1 MAHHH
6 QHHRPGEGRAGRGS
20 SPLRALRIALLLTTT
35 YLVIEFLG
43 GLYTGSLAL
52 IADAGHML
60 VDAAA
65 LGLSLFAFWC
75 SGRPATA
82 SKTYG
87 YHRAEILAALLNGV
101 TLVVISL
108 GILYEAYHRLLNPQE
123 VKSGWMLL
131 IASLGLAVN
140 LASAYFLHGSQS
152 ASLNVRSAFLHVAG
166 DALSS
171 VGAIVAGLL
180 MVYKQW
186 YLADPLA
193 SIVVASLILYN
204 AWRLVRDSV
213 NILLE
218 AAPVH
223 IDLVAVQEEL
233 CRVEGVDSIHDLH
246 VWTLT
251 SGFHAMSCHAVLSG
265 NRRNHQ
271 VLERL
276 SAIVRDRFQIEH
288 STIQLEERS
297 LEHEE
302 MGTCHSVVR

>member
-1 MAHHH
+1 MGHHH
-6 QHHRPGEGRAGRGS
+6 RHSPGEGRPGQGPAT
-20 SPLRALRIALLLTTT
+20 LRALRIAFSLTSVF
-35 YLVIEFLG
+35 LVIEFLG

-52 IADAGHML
+52 IADSGHML

-65 LGLSLFAFWC
+65 LGLSLFAIWC
-75 SGRPATA
+75 AGRPATA

-87 YHRAEILAALLNGV
+87 YHRAEILAALLNGA
-101 TLVVISL
+101 TLVVVSL

-131 IASLGLAVN
+131 IASVGLAVN

-152 ASLNVRSAFLHVAG
+152 ASLNVRGAFLHVVG

-171 VGAIVAGLL
+171 IGAIVAGIL
-180 MVYKQW
+180 MAYKQW

-193 SIVVASLILYN
+193 SIVVAALILYN

-218 AAPVH
+218 ATPVH
-223 IDLVAVQEEL
+223 IDLADVREEL
-233 CRVEGVDSIHDLH
+233 CRVEGVESIHDLH

-251 SGFHAMSCHAVLSG
+251 SGFYAMSCHAVLSG
-265 NRRNHQ
+265 GQGGHRI
-271 VLERL
+271 LEKL

-302 MGTCHSVVR
+302 MGSCHSVVR

>member
-1 MAHHH
+1 MGHHH
-6 QHHRPGEGRAGRGS
+6 PHRPGEVRAGRG
-20 SPLRALRIALLLTTT
+20 PAALRALRIAFSLTTVF
-35 YLVIEFLG
+35 LVIEFLG

-52 IADAGHML
+52 IADSGHML
-60 VDAAA
+60 VDSAA
-65 LGLSLFAFWC
+65 LGLSLFAIWC
-75 SGRPATA
+75 AGRPATA

-87 YHRAEILAALLNGV
+87 YHRAEILAALLNGM

-131 IASLGLAVN
+131 IASVGLAVN

-152 ASLNVRSAFLHVAG
+152 ASLNVRGAFLHVVG

-171 VGAIVAGLL
+171 IGAIVAGIL
-180 MVYKQW
+180 MAYKQW

-193 SIVVASLILYN
+193 SIVVAVLILYN

-218 AAPVH
+218 ATPVH
-223 IDLVAVQEEL
+223 IDLAAVQEEL
-233 CRVEGVDSIHDLH
+233 CRVEGVESIHDLH

-251 SGFHAMSCHAVLSG
+251 SGFYAMSCHAVLSG
-265 NRRNHQ
+265 GQGGHRI
-271 VLERL
+271 LEKL

-302 MGTCHSVVR
+302 MGSCHSVFY

>member
-1 MAHHH
+1 MAF
-6 QHHRPGEGRAGRGS
+6 
-20 SPLRALRIALLLTTT
+20 LLTTT
-35 YLVIEFLG
+35 FLVIEFVG
-43 GLYTGSLAL
+43 GLYTRSLAL
-52 IADAGHML
+52 IADSGHML

-65 LGLSLFAFWC
+65 LGLSLFALWF

-87 YHRAEILAALLNGV
+87 FHRAEILAAFLNGV
-101 TLVVISL
+101 TLVLVSL
-108 GILYEAYHRLLNPQE
+108 AIFYESYHRLSNPPE

-140 LASAYFLHGSQS
+140 LVSAYFLHGSQS
-152 ASLNVRSAFLHVAG
+152 ASLNVRGAFLHVAG

-171 VGAIVAGLL
+171 VGAIIAGIL
-180 MVYKQW
+180 MAFKQW

-193 SIVVASLILYN
+193 SIVVATLILYS

-218 AAPVH
+218 GTPVH
-223 IDLVAVQEEL
+223 IDLAAVQAEL
-233 CRVEGVDSIHDLH
+233 CKVEGVESVHDLH

-251 SGFHAMSCHAVLSG
+251 SGFYAMSCHAVLSG
-265 NRRNHQ
+265 GQGRHQ
-271 VLERL
+271 ILETL
-276 SAIVRDRFQIEH
+276 SAIVRDRFKIEH
-288 STIQLEERS
+288 STIQLEEVS

-302 MGTCHSVVR
+302 TGSCHSVVR

>member
-1 MAHHH
+1 MVHHH
-6 QHHRPGEGRAGRGS
+6 HNHPGAGHVAPGT
-20 SPLRALRIALLLTTT
+20 SPLRALRIALLFTTT
-35 YLVIEFLG
+35 FLVIEFLG
-43 GLYTGSLAL
+43 GLYTRSLAL
-52 IADAGHML
+52 IADSGHML
-60 VDAAA
+60 VDSAA
-65 LGLSLFAFWC
+65 LGLSLFALWC
-75 SGRPATA
+75 AGRPATA

-101 TLVVISL
+101 TLVVVSL

-131 IASLGLAVN
+131 IASMGLAVN

-152 ASLNVRSAFLHVAG
+152 ASLNVRGAFLHVAG

-180 MVYKQW
+180 MAYKQW

-193 SIVVASLILYN
+193 SIVVASLILFN
-204 AWRLVRDSV
+204 AWRLLRDSV

-218 AAPVH
+218 ATPAH
-223 IDLVAVQEEL
+223 IDLAVVREEL

-251 SGFHAMSCHAVLSG
+251 SGFCAMSCHAVLSG
-265 NRRNHQ
+265 SQGNHQ
-271 VLERL
+271 TLERL
-276 SAIVRDRFQIEH
+276 GAIVRDRFHIEH

>member
-1 MAHHH
+1 MVHHH
-6 QHHRPGEGRAGRGS
+6 HHRPGEGRSGRGP
-20 SPLRALRIALLLTTT
+20 SPFRALRIAFVLTTT
-35 YLVIEFLG
+35 FLVIEFLG

-52 IADAGHML
+52 IADSGHML

-65 LGLSLFAFWC
+65 LGVSLFAVWC
-75 SGRPATA
+75 AGRPATA
-82 SKTYG
+82 TKTYG
-87 YHRAEILAALLNGV
+87 FHRAEILAALLNGA
-101 TLVVISL
+101 TLVVVSL
-108 GILYEAYHRLLNPQE
+108 GILYEAYHRLLTPQE

-131 IASLGLAVN
+131 IASVGLAVN

-152 ASLNVRSAFLHVAG
+152 ASLNVRGAFLHVVG

-171 VGAIVAGLL
+171 IGAIVAGIL

-186 YLADPLA
+186 YLADSLA
-193 SIVVASLILYN
+193 SIVVAFLILYN

-213 NILLE
+213 NILME
-218 AAPVH
+218 ATPVH
-223 IDLVAVQEEL
+223 IDLAAVHEALRQ
-233 CRVEGVDSIHDLH
+233 VEGVESIHDLH

-265 NRRNHQ
+265 DQGNHQ

-302 MGTCHSVVR
+302 RGTCHSVVR